1 MARGVPSRRLAFRSD
16 SAARTAGPGAHLG
29 AVPLE
34 PGGRVIQRECL
45 VPRGQALCARYEQR
59 LGQRGEGPECPRPD
73 GFFELMGYAGPTG
86 DEDGNGQPDDIADAV
101 QEGSQHQRLLGVGHE
116 PELLLRNADVVAGL
130 RDEVLS
136 SARRPT

>member
-1 MARGVPSRRLAFRSD
+1 
-16 SAARTAGPGAHLG
+16 
-29 AVPLE
+29 
-34 PGGRVIQRECL
+34 
-45 VPRGQALCARYEQR
+45 
-59 LGQRGEGPECPRPD
+59 
-73 GFFELMGYAGPTG
+73 MGYAGPAG
-86 DEDGNGQPDDIADAV
+86 DEDGNGQPDDISDAV